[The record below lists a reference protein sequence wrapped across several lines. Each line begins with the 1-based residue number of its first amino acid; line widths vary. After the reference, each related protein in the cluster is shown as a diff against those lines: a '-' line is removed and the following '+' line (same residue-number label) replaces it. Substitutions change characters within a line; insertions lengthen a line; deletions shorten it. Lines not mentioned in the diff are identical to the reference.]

1 LTGLSTESVTLSVQI
16 EEGCTPVDR
25 AKLGTQVFLAMDG
38 SGHCFNSKVL
48 AKVLVDFRIFRDRIE
63 RLVLERGYVHE
74 DSGFRGMRN
83 SGQGD
88 SL

>member
-1 LTGLSTESVTLSVQI
+1 MTGLSTESVTLSVQI

-48 AKVLVDFRIFRDRIE
+48 VDFRIFRDRIE
-63 RLVLERGYVHE
+63 RLVFERGYVHE

>member
-38 SGHCFNSKVL
+38 SGHCFNSNS
-48 AKVLVDFRIFRDRIE
+48 KVLVDFRIFRDRIE